1 MGLQTKK
8 NMMSTIEINMIE
20 ELKKVLEKHQDV
32 RDNLSREDLIT
43 KAVENKDAIVTPN
56 GALATW
62 TPSNSTGR
70 SPKDTYIVRNP
81 ESELNIDWTSPN
93 NIGLDPQTFALIYE
107 DALKTIQSKQ
117 TVFTT
122 TRVIGAD
129 AKYALPV
136 KTISD
141 KALNQVFIDNMFRPV
156 PEDIQKSIFA
166 DQEFQLIALP
176 NDELDKDRYKG
187 LVRDLPNGET
197 SGLCVVVDFDRR
209 IGIVYGSQY
218 QGSMKKLMFTVMNY
232 LLPFNG
238 VLPLHCSANEGKG
251 KDSALLLGLSGTGK
265 TTLSADP
272 NRALLGDDEHGW
284 SDNGIFNFENGCYAK
299 MIDMERKNEPEIWD
313 AVMHNADYKKHGAII
328 ENAMMYP
335 NGKIDFFD
343 TRFTPNS
350 RASYPLEFLSNIKPE
365 STAGHPKT
373 ILFLTADA
381 YGVLPPVSKLTKEQ
395 AMLWFLMGYTSK
407 LAGTETGVTEPQAT
421 FSRFFGQPF
430 MPCNPNIYADML
442 GAKMDEHNTNVFL
455 INTGWSGGSYG
466 TGSRIKLK
474 YTRAMVDAALNGELD
489 KVEYVMD
496 ELFHVNVPT
505 SCPNVPS
512 EMLIPINTW
521 EDKQAYKTTAENLAK
536 KFSENY
542 DKAYSK
548 QDIDAAIIA
557 QCPGK

>member
-1 MGLQTKK
+1 
-8 NMMSTIEINMIE
+8 MMSTIEISMIE
-20 ELKKVLEKHQDV
+20 ELKKVLESHKDV
-32 RDNLSREDLIT
+32 RENLSREDLIT
-43 KAVENKDAIVTPN
+43 KAVENKDAVVTPN

-81 ESELNIDWTSPN
+81 ESESNIDWTSPN
-93 NIGLDPQTFALIYE
+93 NIGLDPQTFALIYA
-107 DALKTIQSKQ
+107 DALKTIQSKE
-117 TVFTT
+117 TVFIT

-129 AKYALPV
+129 SKYALPV
-136 KTISD
+136 RTTSD

-156 PEDIQKSIFA
+156 PEDIQNSIFA
-166 DQEFQLIALP
+166 GQEFQLIALP

-187 LVRDLPNGET
+187 LVRDLPNGDT
-197 SGLCVVVDFDRR
+197 SGLCVVVDVDRR
-209 IGIVYGSQY
+209 IGIVFGSQY

-335 NGKIDFFD
+335 NGDFDFFD
-343 TRFTPNS
+343 TRYTPNS
-350 RASYPLEFLSNIKPE
+350 RASYPLDFLSNIKPE
-365 STAGHPKT
+365 STASHPKT

-442 GAKMDEHNTNVFL
+442 GDKMDEHNTNVFL

-489 KVEYVMD
+489 KVEFVKD

-505 SCPNVPS
+505 TCPNVPT

-521 EDKQAYKTTAENLAK
+521 EDKAAYKVTAENLAK
-536 KFSENY
+536 KFSANY

-548 QDIDAAIIA
+548 QDIDANIIA

>member
-1 MGLQTKK
+1 
-8 NMMSTIEINMIE
+8 MSTIEISMIE
-20 ELKKVLEKHQDV
+20 ELKNILESHQDV
-32 RDNLSREDLIT
+32 RENLSKEDLIT
-43 KAVENKDAIVTPN
+43 KAVENKDALVTPN

-93 NIGLDPQTFALIYE
+93 NIGLNPQTFAMICE
-107 DALKTIQSKQ
+107 DALKTIQNKE
-117 TVFTT
+117 TIFTT

-156 PEDIQKSIFA
+156 PEDIQGSIFA

-197 SGLCVVVDFDRR
+197 SGLCVVVDFDKR
-209 IGIVYGSQY
+209 IGIVYGSKY

-232 LLPFNG
+232 LLPFKG
-238 VLPLHCSANEGKG
+238 VLPLHCSANEGKD

-313 AVMHNADYKKHGAII
+313 AVMHKDDYTKHGAII

-335 NGKIDFFD
+335 NGDIDFFD
-343 TRFTPNS
+343 ARYTPNS

-474 YTRAMVDAALNGELD
+474 YTRAMVDAALNGDLD
-489 KVEYVMD
+489 NVEFIKD
-496 ELFHVNVPT
+496 ELFHVNIPT
-505 SCPNVPS
+505 TCPNVPT
-512 EMLIPINTW
+512 EMLNPINTW

-542 DKAYSK
+542 DKSYGK
-548 QDIDAAIIA
+548 QDIDASIIA

>member
-1 MGLQTKK
+1 
-8 NMMSTIEINMIE
+8 MSTIQISMIE
-20 ELKKVLEKHQDV
+20 ELKKVLDEHPDV
-32 RDNLSREDLIT
+32 RENLSREDLIT
-43 KAVENKDAIVTPN
+43 KAVENKDALVTPN

-81 ESELNIDWTSPN
+81 ESESNIDWTSPN
-93 NIGLDPQTFALIYE
+93 NIGLSPQTFALIYE
-107 DALKTIQSKQ
+107 DALKTIQSKE
-117 TVFTT
+117 TIFTT

-136 KTISD
+136 KTTSD

-156 PEDIQKSIFA
+156 PEDIQNSIFA

-197 SGLCVVVDFDRR
+197 SGLCVVVDVDRR

-284 SDNGIFNFENGCYAK
+284 SDKGIFNFENGCYAK

-335 NGKIDFFD
+335 NGSIDFFD
-343 TRFTPNS
+343 TRYTPNS

-442 GAKMDEHNTNVFL
+442 GDKMDEHNTNVFL

-489 KVEYVMD
+489 NVEYVKD
-496 ELFHVNVPT
+496 ELFHVNIPT
-505 SCPNVPS
+505 TCPNVPT

-521 EDKQAYKTTAENLAK
+521 EDKKAYKTTAENLAL
-536 KFSENY
+536 KFSANY

-548 QDIDAAIIA
+548 QDIDANIIA

>member
-1 MGLQTKK
+1 
-8 NMMSTIEINMIE
+8 MSTIEISMIE
-20 ELKKVLEKHQDV
+20 ELKNVLENHQDV
-32 RDNLSREDLIT
+32 RENLSKEDLII
-43 KAVENKDAIVTPN
+43 KAVENKEALVTPN

-70 SPKDTYIVRNP
+70 SPKDTYIVKNP

-93 NIGLDPQTFALIYE
+93 NIGLDSQTFALVYE
-107 DALKTIQSKQ
+107 DALKTIESKK
-117 TVFTT
+117 TIFTT

-141 KALNQVFIDNMFRPV
+141 KALNQVFVDNMFRPV

-166 DQEFQLIALP
+166 GQEFQLIALP
-176 NDELDKDRYKG
+176 NDELNKKRYKG
-187 LVRDLPNGET
+187 LLRDLPNGET

-218 QGSMKKLMFTVMNY
+218 QGSVKKLMFTVMNY

-238 VLPLHCSANEGKG
+238 VLPLHCSANEGKD

-313 AVMHNADYKKHGAII
+313 AVMHKGDYTKHGAII

-335 NGKIDFFD
+335 NGDIDFFD
-343 TRFTPNS
+343 ARYTPNS

-442 GAKMDEHNTNVFL
+442 GAKMGEHNTNVFL

-474 YTRAMVDAALNGELD
+474 YTRAMVDAALNGDLD
-489 KVEYVMD
+489 NVEFIKD
-496 ELFHVNVPT
+496 ELFHVNIPT
-505 SCPNVPS
+505 TCPNVPT
-512 EMLIPINTW
+512 EMLNPINTW

-542 DKAYSK
+542 DKSYGK
-548 QDIDAAIIA
+548 QDIDVSIIA

>member
-1 MGLQTKK
+1 
-8 NMMSTIEINMIE
+8 MSTIEISMIE
-20 ELKKVLEKHQDV
+20 ELKKVLESHKDV
-32 RDNLSREDLIT
+32 RENLSKEDLIT
-43 KAVENKDAIVTPN
+43 KAVENKDAVVTPN

-81 ESELNIDWTSPN
+81 ESESNIDWTSPN
-93 NIGLDPQTFALIYE
+93 NIGLDPQTFAMIYE
-107 DALKTIQSKQ
+107 DALKTIQSKE

-129 AKYALPV
+129 SKYALPV
-136 KTISD
+136 RTTSD

-156 PEDIQKSIFA
+156 PEDIQNSIFA
-166 DQEFQLIALP
+166 SQEFQLIALP

-187 LVRDLPNGET
+187 LVRDLPNGDT
-197 SGLCVVVDFDRR
+197 SGLCVVVDVDKR
-209 IGIVYGSQY
+209 IGIVFGSQY

-335 NGKIDFFD
+335 DGNFDFFD
-343 TRFTPNS
+343 TRYTPNS

-442 GAKMDEHNTNVFL
+442 GDKMDEHNTNVFL

-474 YTRAMVDAALNGELD
+474 YTRAMVDAALNGDLD
-489 KVEYVMD
+489 NVEFVKD

-505 SCPNVPS
+505 TCPNVPS

-521 EDKQAYKTTAENLAK
+521 EDKAAYKVTAENLAK
-536 KFSENY
+536 KFSANY

-548 QDIDAAIIA
+548 QDIDANIIA